1 MLEQKIKEM
10 YSYCEKF
17 NLTEKEEEELS
28 NYIEILSKDM
38 MFLQEKINK
47 LNNVNL
53 NKNIELLLRELN
65 GTKTKN

>member
-17 NLTEKEEEELS
+17 NLSEKEKKELS
-28 NYIEILSKDM
+28 EYIEILSRDM
-38 MFLQEKINK
+38 ISLQEKINK

-53 NKNIELLLRELN
+53 NKNIELLLRELY